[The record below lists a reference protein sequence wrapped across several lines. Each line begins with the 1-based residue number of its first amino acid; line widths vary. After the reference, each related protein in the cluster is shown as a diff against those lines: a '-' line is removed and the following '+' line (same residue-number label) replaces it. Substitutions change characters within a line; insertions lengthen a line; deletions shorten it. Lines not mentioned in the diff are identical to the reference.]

1 MEVCFNNHGRF
12 IRISEFTTNRKQI
25 FLVIPEGEKGKGWE
39 ILKSTLSSMSVVPPS
54 NAYEKGR
61 HYSVERVTHNHVGPL
76 YQSFANVVR
85 DEGPRRGGL
94 VPIGR

>member
-1 MEVCFNNHGRF
+1 MGDSKKHAVFNVG
-12 IRISEFTTNRKQI
+12 
-25 FLVIPEGEKGKGWE
+25 G
-39 ILKSTLSSMSVVPPS
+39 PPS